1 MRFDVLTLFPEIF
14 SGYLGQSLLRRA
26 IEHGLIQVDL
36 HNFRDFAHDKH
47 HTVDDRPF
55 GGGPGMV
62 LKVEPIVECAEH
74 VRGLTDEP
82 GRLVMLTP
90 VGRVFNQRVADELAA
105 ERRIVLLCGRYEG
118 FDDRVRQILEPDEV
132 SIGDVVLGGGE
143 VAAMVLIDAVAR
155 LIPGVLGDE
164 ESNRQDSFAGNEPL
178 LEFEQYTRPRE
189 YRGHEVPEVLLGGN
203 HLEIAEWRRQ
213 RSLQKTHERR
223 AEILSGD
230 RPRTN

>member
-26 IEHGLIQVDL
+26 IDRELIQVAL

-55 GGGPGMV
+55 GGGPGMI
-62 LKVEPIVECAEH
+62 LKVEPVVECAEH
-74 VRGLTDEP
+74 VRRLADDP

-90 VGRVFNQRVADELAA
+90 VGRTFNQRVADELAA
-105 ERRIVLLCGRYEG
+105 ERRLVLLCGRYEG
-118 FDDRVRQILEPDEV
+118 FDDRVRQILRPDEV

-164 ESNRQDSFAGNEPL
+164 ESNRQDSFAGDEPL

-189 YRGHEVPEVLLGGN
+189 YRGHEVPDVL
-203 HLEIAEWRRQ
+203 
-213 RSLQKTHERR
+213 
-223 AEILSGD
+223 LSGD
-230 RPRTN
+230 HEEIAKWRRGAA